1 MKREVF
7 LKYRTL
13 GRTGLNVSEIS
24 LGTVEL
30 GLDYGIPVEGEV
42 RRPPEEAAARLLHQ
56 ALDLG
61 INMIDTARAYGESES
76 IIGRALEGRRR
87 EYVLATKVQTFHEM
101 KLSHSDLA
109 ARMTAS
115 VEQSLQALR
124 TDFVDVL
131 MLHSA
136 PTTAFGD
143 GPFEEILLR
152 LKSRGWCRYL
162 GASVYGE
169 QSALAAIRSGAY
181 DCLQVAYSILDRRPE
196 REVIPE
202 AARENIGLV
211 ARSVLLK
218 GVLTHRCRQLPDS
231 LSSLK
236 SAVENMAALL
246 NGDVGSLPELAYRY
260 VLAHQ
265 IPQTALVGT
274 GSIAE
279 LEQAVGFTKKG
290 ALPEPIVE
298 KIRDSPMPP
307 EHDLNP
313 GNWPAM

>member
-1 MKREVF
+1 MPRSHSDINRLHICPARVRIQDRRDTSRTEVADGSAGAPQHKPIHAEAGASEARSPSHYVRRGGLIIMKREVF

-56 ALDLG
+56 ALDRG

-162 GASVYGE
+162 GA
-169 QSALAAIRSGAY
+169 
-181 DCLQVAYSILDRRPE
+181 
-196 REVIPE
+196 
-202 AARENIGLV
+202 
-211 ARSVLLK
+211 
-218 GVLTHRCRQLPDS
+218 
-231 LSSLK
+231 
-236 SAVENMAALL
+236 
-246 NGDVGSLPELAYRY
+246 
-260 VLAHQ
+260 
-265 IPQTALVGT
+265 
-274 GSIAE
+274 
-279 LEQAVGFTKKG
+279 
-290 ALPEPIVE
+290 
-298 KIRDSPMPP
+298 
-307 EHDLNP
+307 
-313 GNWPAM
+313 